1 MEAVTWRITIHS
13 FIHSFTHYY
22 VPGTLLHAG
31 DRDEWVIPP
40 KALIIQSSDRSN
52 DSRVRQRN
60 VGEEVIIS
68 NYWKMAK
75 IERETFLRGNSMK
88 KDIEISKYTKRIGYK
103 FINFKKNVS
112 KCLFEMMC
120 EISRCNIW
128 LNVILYEQV

>member
-88 KDIEISKYTKRIGYK
+88 KDIEIDPPS
-103 FINFKKNVS
+103 NF
-112 KCLFEMMC
+112 
-120 EISRCNIW
+120 
-128 LNVILYEQV
+128 LNSTVC